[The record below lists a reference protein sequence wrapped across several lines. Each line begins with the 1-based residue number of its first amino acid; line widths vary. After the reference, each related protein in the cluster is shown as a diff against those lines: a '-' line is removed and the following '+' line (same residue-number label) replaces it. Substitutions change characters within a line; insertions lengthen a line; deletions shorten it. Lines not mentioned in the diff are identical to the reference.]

1 METLLLRVRGET
13 VKFSSFQKTKES
25 NLEKELIKDIETL
38 EKIENP
44 MAVHTDLLCDKKVE
58 LEDLR
63 KDKVKG
69 QMKRTDS
76 SGFMKAKSQLAYF
89 AT

>member
-1 METLLLRVRGET
+1 M
-13 VKFSSFQKTKES
+13 
-25 NLEKELIKDIETL
+25 EKELIKDIETL

-69 QMKRTDS
+69 QMKRTRLQWLHEGEKPTS
-76 SGFMKAKSQLAYF
+76 LFCNLERKQYIKKTIKKLI
-89 AT
+89 

>member
-1 METLLLRVRGET
+1 MFLETLLLRVRGET

-25 NLEKELIKDIETL
+25 NLEKKLIKDIETL
-38 EKIENP
+38 EKIENL
-44 MAVHTDLLCDKKVE
+44 MIVHTDLLCDKKVE

-69 QMKRTDS
+69 QMKRTRLQWLT
-76 SGFMKAKSQLAYF
+76 KTLQIY
-89 AT
+89 